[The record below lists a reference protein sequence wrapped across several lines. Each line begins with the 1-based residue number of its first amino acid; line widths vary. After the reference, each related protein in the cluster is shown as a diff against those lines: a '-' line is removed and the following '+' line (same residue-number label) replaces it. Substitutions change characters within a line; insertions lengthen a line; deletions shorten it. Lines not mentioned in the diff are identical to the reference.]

1 MIRFTTFASVLAVV
15 VALLVTAAVP
25 DGGVPSARAQTIYV
39 PKPKGEGETLDASAT
54 TASDTSLDIVA
65 TVGGDRLTGTVAEME
80 ADGVLRLSGPQYDGD
95 VLVRVSALDHVAFA
109 GKDEEPG
116 ADEVVL
122 TNADRLLGQLVAI
135 TPDAVVL
142 ETGAA
147 GPLRISRKVIRS
159 VHIQKGRSVLL
170 ESRFASGR
178 MEPWVARG
186 GTWSINDGCLISQI
200 RGSGEFIYAKLDQKE
215 AVTFVAKVEALSGNY
230 VQCSLVLC
238 ADTADNMYGRN
249 SVIAM
254 YSGNEYYLH
263 HAQNG
268 SVNSIVNRNFGTTLR
283 SGVLRVAYDPETG
296 KARLWLD
303 STDLGEYAVPSKPK
317 NGQYVIFAPQQP
329 IRVRDLQVLRGIVP
343 PSGADVVSEAAQGDV
358 IRFVNK
364 DRVSVTSVA
373 LADGQ
378 LTAQASY
385 GELRIPAENV
395 ESILFA
401 EKGLEEPRRRKGDVL
416 VQSSAG
422 RFTLQ
427 FEKLTREHLIGRSDC
442 LGEVKVGRSAIRK
455 IEFNIYR

>member
-1 MIRFTTFASVLAVV
+1 MIRFTTFAWVLTLVAAILVTLAV
-15 VALLVTAAVP
+15 ADGPVP
-25 DGGVPSARAQTIYV
+25 IGRSEIYV
-39 PKPKGEGETLDASAT
+39 PKPKGEGETLDDSARGDS
-54 TASDTSLDIVA
+54 AAGPDVVA

-95 VLVRVSALDHVAFA
+95 VLVRVSALDYVALA
-109 GKDEEPG
+109 GENEEPG

-135 TPDAVVL
+135 TPGAVVL

-147 GPLRISRKVIRS
+147 GPLPISRKVIRS
-159 VHIQKGRSVLL
+159 VHIQKGRSVLI

-178 MEPWVARG
+178 MDPWVARG
-186 GTWSINDGCLISQI
+186 GTWSIGDGCLISQS

-215 AVTFVAKVEALSGNY
+215 AVTFVAKVEAISNY
-230 VQCSLVLC
+230 VQCFLVLF

-249 SVIAM
+249 SVFAM
-254 YSGNEYYLH
+254 ITGSQFYLQ

-268 SVNSIVNRNFGTTLR
+268 STNSIVNRSLGATLR
-283 SGVLRVAYDPETG
+283 SGVLRFAYDPETG
-296 KARLWLD
+296 KAQLWLD
-303 STDLGEYAVPSKPK
+303 ATDLGEYAVPSKPT
-317 NGQYVIFAPQQP
+317 NGQYVLFAAQQP

-343 PSGADVVSEAAQGDV
+343 PSGADVAGEAVQDDV
-358 IRFVNK
+358 VRFVNK

-373 LADGQ
+373 LAEGQ
-378 LTAQASY
+378 LTAEASY
-385 GELRIPAENV
+385 GELRIPVENV

-401 EKGLEEPRRRKGDVL
+401 AKGLEEPRRRKGDVL

-427 FEKLTREHLIGRSDC
+427 FEKLTREHLIGRSEC
-442 LGEVKVGRSAIRK
+442 FGEVKIGRGAIRK